1 MTDILIP
8 DTSRFPS
15 AAYYFYNPAEALTD
29 SVKVRLVSKNKTQNI
44 KIGQK
49 KDVEISEAEK
59 LWYRFNSQVKIIP
72 KKLKFLIL

>member
-8 DTSRFPS
+8 DTSRLP
-15 AAYYFYNPAEALTD
+15 
-29 SVKVRLVSKNKTQNI
+29 SKNKTQNI

-49 KDVEISEAEK
+49 KDVEIAESEK

>member
-1 MTDILIP
+1 MTDMLIP
-8 DTSRFPS
+8 DTSRFP
-15 AAYYFYNPAEALTD
+15 
-29 SVKVRLVSKNKTQNI
+29 SKNKTQNI

-49 KDVEISEAEK
+49 KDVEISESEK